1 MAPAATNAIQID
13 DGDVEM
19 DDNERIMEE
28 NIVSEKI
35 INEEYKIWKKNSPF
49 LYDLVISSALEWPT
63 LTTQWFPDKETHPGK
78 SYTTHRL
85 LLGTH
90 TSGYD
95 QNYLQIA
102 HVNLPNMEEPLDL
115 RQYDEEK
122 EEIGGHAV
130 SESRI
135 SINQRI
141 DHEGEVNR
149 ARYMPQ
155 NPDVIA
161 TMSVS
166 GDVFVFDRTKH
177 SLQPTGVCRPE
188 MRLVGHTKEGY
199 GLSWNAHKEG
209 YLLTGSEDT
218 TVALWDINTFSS
230 AKTSAGHLAPTKVF
244 TTHTAIVNDVAWHA
258 HHDSLFGT
266 VADDLTLQIHDTR
279 SASATPMQKVQAHT
293 EAVNAISFN
302 SASEYILATASADKT
317 VALWDLRKLSIC
329 LHSLQG
335 HVDDVTCVQ
344 WSPHEET
351 ILASASHDRRVII
364 WDVARIGQEQTQ
376 EDAEDGPPELLF
388 IHGGHTNRISDFSWS
403 PTMPW
408 VIASAAED
416 NLLQVWKP
424 ADSIVAAEDKEV
436 SAAELE

>member
-1 MAPAATNAIQID
+1 MAPAPTNQTQID
-13 DGDVEM
+13 DGDIEM
-19 DDNERIMEE
+19 DDHERIVEE
-28 NIVSEKI
+28 NIVAEKI

-78 SYTTHRL
+78 NYTTHRL

-90 TSGYD
+90 TSGND

-102 HVNLPNMEEPLDL
+102 HVNLPNMEESLDL

-122 EEIGGHAV
+122 EEIGGYAA

-135 SINQRI
+135 SIYQRI

-155 NPDVIA
+155 NPDIIA

-166 GDVFVFDRTKH
+166 GDVLVFDRTQH

-188 MRLVGHTKEGY
+188 IRLVGHTKEGY
-199 GLSWNAHKEG
+199 GLSWNLHKHG
-209 YLLTGSEDT
+209 NLLTGSEDT
-218 TVALWDINTFSS
+218 TVALWDINNYT
-230 AKTSAGHLAPTKVF
+230 KTSTTLSPVKKF
-244 TTHTAIVNDVAWHA
+244 TTHTAIVNDVAWHNL
-258 HHDSLFGT
+258 HDSLFGT
-266 VADDLTLQIHDTR
+266 VSDDLTLQIHDIR
-279 SASATPMQKVQAHT
+279 STSATPVQKVQAHA

-335 HVDDVTCVQ
+335 HNDDVTCLQ

-364 WDVARIGQEQTQ
+364 WDVSRIGQEQTP

-408 VIASAAED
+408 VMASAAED
-416 NLLQVWKP
+416 NLLQIWKP
-424 ADSIVAAEDKEV
+424 ADSIVAVDEKDV
-436 SAAELE
+436 SASELE

>member
-1 MAPAATNAIQID
+1 MAPTTASA
-13 DGDVEM
+13 GDTIEPDIEM
-19 DDNERIMEE
+19 DDQERIAEE

-63 LTTQWFPDKETHPGK
+63 LTAQWFPDKETHPGK
-78 SYTTHRL
+78 NYTTHRL

-102 HVNLPNMEEPLDL
+102 HVNLPNMDEALDL
-115 RQYDEEK
+115 KQYDEEK
-122 EEIGGHAV
+122 EEIGGHAP

-155 NPDVIA
+155 NPDIIA

-166 GDVFVFDRTKH
+166 GDALIFDRTKH
-177 SLQPTGVCRPE
+177 SLQPTGVCKPE

-199 GLSWNAHKEG
+199 GLDWNTHKQG

-218 TVALWDINTFSS
+218 TVALWDINTYSKSNSTLSS
-230 AKTSAGHLAPTKVF
+230 TKVF
-244 TTHTAIVNDVAWHA
+244 KSHTAIVNDVAWHS
-258 HHDSLFGT
+258 HHEALFGS
-266 VADDLTLQIHDTR
+266 VSDDLTLQIHDTR
-279 SASATPMQKVQAHT
+279 SDSSPSQKVQAHSD
-293 EAVNAISFN
+293 AVNAIAFN
-302 SASEYILATASADKT
+302 PSSEYILATASADKT

-335 HVDDVTCVQ
+335 HTDDVTSLQ
-344 WSPHEET
+344 WSPHDQT

-364 WDVARIGQEQTQ
+364 WDVSRIGQEQTP

-388 IHGGHTNRISDFSWS
+388 IHGGHTNRISEFSWS
-403 PTMPW
+403 PTIPW
-408 VIASAAED
+408 VMASAAED

-424 ADSIVAAEDKEV
+424 ADSIVAVDERDI
-436 SAAELE
+436 AASELE

>member
-1 MAPAATNAIQID
+1 MAPAPTSAGVHLD
-13 DGDVEM
+13 DGDIEM
-19 DDNERIMEE
+19 ENQERIVEE

-78 SYTTHRL
+78 NYSTHRL

-90 TSGYD
+90 TSGVD

-102 HVNLPNMEEPLDL
+102 HVHLPNMEEPLDL

-122 EEIGGHAV
+122 EEIGGHSP

-135 SINQRI
+135 HIYQRI

-155 NPDVIA
+155 NPDIIA

-166 GDVFVFDRTKH
+166 GDVLVFDRTKH
-177 SLQPTGVCRPE
+177 ALQPTGVCRPE
-188 MRLVGHTKEGY
+188 MRLIHHKKEGY
-199 GLSWNAHKEG
+199 GLSWNTHKQG
-209 YLLTGSEDT
+209 NLLTGSEDT
-218 TVALWDINTFSS
+218 TVALWDINNYS
-230 AKTSAGHLAPTKVF
+230 KTSPTLSPAKVF
-244 TTHTAIVNDVAWHA
+244 DTHTAIVNDVAWHNL
-258 HHDSLFGT
+258 HDSLFGT
-266 VADDLTLQIHDTR
+266 VSDDLTLQIHDIR
-279 SASATPMQKVQAHT
+279 SNHASPVQKVQAHS
-293 EAVNAISFN
+293 EAVNAVAFN
-302 SASEYILATASADKT
+302 PASEYILGTASADKT

-335 HVDDVTCVQ
+335 HNDDVTCLQ

-351 ILASASHDRRVII
+351 ILASASHDRRVIV
-364 WDVARIGQEQTQ
+364 WDISRIGEEQTQ

-403 PTMPW
+403 STMPW

-424 ADSIVAAEDKEV
+424 ADSIVSVDDKEA
-436 SAAELE
+436 SASELE

>member
-1 MAPAATNAIQID
+1 MAPAASNLPD
-13 DGDVEM
+13 DADIEM
-19 DDNERIMEE
+19 DDKERIAEE

-63 LTTQWFPDKETHPGK
+63 LTTQWFPDKETHAGK
-78 SYTTHRL
+78 NYTTHRL

-102 HVNLPNMEEPLDL
+102 HVNLPNMDEPLDL

-122 EEIGGHAV
+122 EEIGGHAQ
-130 SESRI
+130 SESRLTI
-135 SINQRI
+135 HQRI
-141 DHEGEVNR
+141 VHEGEVNR

-155 NPDVIA
+155 NPDIIA

-166 GDVFVFDRTKH
+166 GDVLVFDRTKH
-177 SLQPTGVCRPE
+177 PLQPTGACRPE
-188 MRLVGHTKEGY
+188 MRLVGHSKEGY
-199 GLSWNAHKEG
+199 GLSWNAHKQG
-209 YLLTGSEDT
+209 HLLTGSEDT
-218 TVALWDINTFSS
+218 TVALWDINSYSKSNTKLSP
-230 AKTSAGHLAPTKVF
+230 AKQF
-244 TTHTAIVNDVAWHA
+244 TTHSAIVNDVSWHA
-258 HHDSLFGT
+258 HHDSLFGS
-266 VADDLTLQIHDTR
+266 VSDDLTLQIHDTR
-279 SASATPMQKVQAHT
+279 STSATPVQKVQAHS
-293 EAVNAISFN
+293 EAVNAVSFN
-302 SASEYILATASADKT
+302 PASEYILATASADKT

-335 HVDDVTCVQ
+335 HNDDVTSLQ
-344 WSPHEET
+344 WSPHDET
-351 ILASASHDRRVII
+351 ILASASHDRRVIV
-364 WDVARIGQEQTQ
+364 WDVSRIGQEQTQ

-424 ADSIVAAEDKEV
+424 ADSIVAVDEKDV

>member
-1 MAPAATNAIQID
+1 MAPAPTNQVQID
-13 DGDVEM
+13 DGDLEM
-19 DDNERIMEE
+19 DDHERIVEE
-28 NIVSEKI
+28 NIVAEKI

-63 LTTQWFPDKETHPGK
+63 LTTQWFPDKEVHPGK
-78 SYTTHRL
+78 NYTTHRL

-90 TSGYD
+90 TSGND

-102 HVNLPNMEEPLDL
+102 HVNLPNMEDALDL

-122 EEIGGHAV
+122 EEIGGYSA

-135 SINQRI
+135 SIYQRI

-155 NPDVIA
+155 NPDIIA

-166 GDVFVFDRTKH
+166 GDVLVFDRTKH

-199 GLSWNAHKEG
+199 GLSWNSHKHG
-209 YLLTGSEDT
+209 HLLTGSEDT
-218 TVALWDINTFSS
+218 TVALWDVNNYTKQNTTLSS
-230 AKTSAGHLAPTKVF
+230 VKTF
-244 TTHTAIVNDVAWHA
+244 TTHTAIVNDVAWHNL
-258 HHDSLFGT
+258 HDSLFGT
-266 VADDLTLQIHDTR
+266 VSDDLTLQIHDTR
-279 SASATPMQKVQAHT
+279 STSATPVQKVQAHA

-335 HVDDVTCVQ
+335 HNDDVTCLQ

-364 WDVARIGQEQTQ
+364 WDVSRIGQEQTQ

-408 VIASAAED
+408 VMASAAED

-424 ADSIVAAEDKEV
+424 ADSIVAVDEKDV
-436 SAAELE
+436 SASELE